1 MCLYGW
7 TYFIIKI
14 FIVTVSKES
23 QDRSDFNSIERF
35 QIDLV
40 IIKQSGYVSIPTT
53 SLSMETT
60 QYPLGFMEIDWEP
73 IRLAH

>member
-35 QIDLV
+35 QIELV
-40 IIKQSGYVSIPTT
+40 IIKQSGYVSIPTN

-60 QYPLGFMEIDWEP
+60 LYPLGFMEIDWEP
-73 IRLAH
+73 IRLAY